1 MPLKSYTSLS
11 VYYTTLRDQDPRLKE
26 CQKNGCKTD
35 ITEGGLLRRT
45 VIIRKLVGLNGKEVD
60 LWQLMLFKLKLKKKK
75 KEKKEKLLVHYFIFL
90 LHVKIWVAF
99 LSKSSNYSM
108 FGTITFNFRILLC
121 FKKDIWVHSLYAV
134 NTWGFFGT

>member
-1 MPLKSYTSLS
+1 MAVIQAFLVSSSQFAPQDLHFIMIHY
-11 VYYTTLRDQDPRLKE
+11 DQDPRVKE

-75 KEKKEKLLVHYFIFL
+75 
-90 LHVKIWVAF
+90 
-99 LSKSSNYSM
+99 
-108 FGTITFNFRILLC
+108 
-121 FKKDIWVHSLYAV
+121 
-134 NTWGFFGT
+134 